1 MTEQYGFN
9 KQVTGSFEQVIENVT
24 AALKGQGFGVLTT
37 IDIQTTF
44 KKKLD
49 VDMGR
54 YMILGA
60 CNPKLAYSAL
70 QTDVEIGLLL
80 PCNVIVYENDD
91 AAVTVSIVDPEIM
104 LGVVDVPALKAVAL
118 EAKTKLENALSALD

>member
-104 LGVVDVPALKAVAL
+104 LGVVDVPELKAVAL